1 MIESLKLTPF
11 EFQQQST
18 SDFAATHLKAKATIL
33 DVGAGSGQIA
43 KNLCQKG
50 FKVTALDRKFED
62 EAANL
67 KTVKGLKLIEGD
79 FLAVSELKEEK
90 FDALLF
96 SRVLHHLVPLRQTS
110 ARARSLLKEKG
121 KIIIEDFSYE
131 RVDERTCA
139 WLFPLAALLLDR
151 YRLDRYRL
159 NREEDKPGNR
169 HAWLCPPR
177 GGLSILDSNSPEVY
191 VRQALEAWRRHHEEK
206 HHIAPFEHIKSVL
219 DDDYVVEMEAR
230 VPYLFRY
237 LCDLLP
243 DTTDGGI
250 EAAKLAHWE
259 AALAESGAIAPV
271 GVRIVATLKG

>member
-18 SDFAATHLKAKATIL
+18 SDFAAQHLKPKAAIL

-50 FKVTALDRKFED
+50 FRVTALDRKVEKD
-62 EAANL
+62 AAKL
-67 KTVKGLKLIEGD
+67 KEIKGLKFIAGD
-79 FLAVSELKEEK
+79 FLEMPEWKEEK

-96 SRVLHHLVPLRQTS
+96 SRVMHHLIPLRKTS

-139 WLFPLAALLLDR
+139 WLFPIASLLYDR
-151 YRLDRYRL
+151 YQIND
-159 NREEDKPGNR
+159 R
-169 HAWLCPPR
+169 HAWLCSSR
-177 GGLSILDSNSPEVY
+177 GGLSLFDADSPEDY
-191 VRQALEAWRRHHEEK
+191 VRQALEVWRRHHEEK

-271 GVRIVATLKG
+271 GVRIVATLKS

>member
-18 SDFAATHLKAKATIL
+18 SDFAAQHLKPKAAIL

-43 KNLCQKG
+43 KNLYQKG
-50 FKVTALDRKFED
+50 FQVTALDRKLGNE
-62 EAANL
+62 
-67 KTVKGLKLIEGD
+67 VKGLKFIEGD
-79 FLAVSELKEEK
+79 FLETSELKEEK

-96 SRVLHHLVPLRQTS
+96 SRVMHHLVPLRQTS

-139 WLFPLAALLLDR
+139 WLFPLAALLYDR
-151 YRLDRYRL
+151 YQIND
-159 NREEDKPGNR
+159 R
-169 HAWLCPPR
+169 HAWLCSSR
-177 GGLSILDSNSPEVY
+177 GGLSLFDADSPEDY
-191 VRQALEAWRRHHEEK
+191 VRQALEVWRRHHEEK

-271 GVRIVATLKG
+271 GVRIVATLKS